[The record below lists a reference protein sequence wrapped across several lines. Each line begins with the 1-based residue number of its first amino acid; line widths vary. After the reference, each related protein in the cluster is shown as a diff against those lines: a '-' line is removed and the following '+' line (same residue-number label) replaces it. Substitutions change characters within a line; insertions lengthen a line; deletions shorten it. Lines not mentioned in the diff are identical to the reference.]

1 MQAARMSP
9 TVVSPTRTK
18 WWAKIK
24 TLTVDTNNK
33 PVSNKLLPLVLR
45 STSVNSKLTMSAV
58 MLTMANPLPAGEFY
72 HIISFTFIVKFKG
85 RWQSPW
91 LKISNNITSAQLS
104 GVSVINHLSSRPLP
118 KLLFLLPKAR
128 VLSSRPNT
136 AKTLLKPTT
145 WSQELTM

>member
-9 TVVSPTRTK
+9 TVVFTTRTK

-45 STSVNSKLTMSAV
+45 STSVNSKLTMSAA
-58 MLTMANPLPAGEFY
+58 MLTMGNPLPAGIFY

-85 RWQSPW
+85 KWQSPW
-91 LKISNNITSAQLS
+91 LRISNNITNVQLS
-104 GVSVINHLSSRPLP
+104 GASAINHLSSWPLP
-118 KLLFLLPKAR
+118 KLLFLLPRAR
-128 VLSSRPNT
+128 VWSSRPNT
-136 AKTLLKPTT
+136 AKTLLK
-145 WSQELTM
+145 LTM